1 MKTTVELPDELFAEA
16 KAVALR
22 RRVSLKSL
30 FTRALE
36 REIRGPA
43 AEIRQ
48 DRFRI
53 DANGWPVLRVAEDD
67 STVLPDAFVNELRD
81 SEGV

>member
-22 RRVSLKSL
+22 RRVSLKTL

-36 REIRGPA
+36 RELRGPSVVSKPSNF
-43 AEIRQ
+43 Q
-48 DRFRI
+48 VDPS
-53 DANGWPVLRVAEDD
+53 GWPVLRTGPEAGVI
-67 STVLPDAFVNELRD
+67 TDAFVNELRD

>member
-1 MKTTVELPDELFAEA
+1 MKTTVELPDELFVEA

-22 RRVSLKSL
+22 RRVSLKTL

-36 REIRGPA
+36 RELRGPTGEA
-43 AEIRQ
+43 RQ
-48 DRFRI
+48 DRFQI
-53 DANGWPVLRVAEDD
+53 DESGWPVLRVAEDD
-67 STVLPDAFVNELRD
+67 GTVVSDAFVDQLRD

>member
-1 MKTTVELPDELFAEA
+1 MRTTVELPDELFAEA

-22 RRVSLKSL
+22 RRVSLKTL

-36 REIRGPA
+36 RELRGPIG
-43 AEIRQ
+43 ETRQ

-53 DANGWPVLRVAEDD
+53 DESGWPVLRVAEDEA
-67 STVLPDAFVNELRD
+67 TVISDGFVNELRG

>member
-1 MKTTVELPDELFAEA
+1 MKTTVELPDDLFAEA

-22 RRVSLKSL
+22 RRVSLKTL

-36 REIRGPA
+36 RELRGQASDPG
-43 AEIRQ
+43 RH
-48 DRFRI
+48 RFRV
-53 DANGWPVLRVAEDD
+53 DEGGWPVLRAAPED
-67 STVLPDAFVNELRD
+67 TVVVPDALVNELRE

>member
-16 KAVALR
+16 KAAALR
-22 RRVSLKSL
+22 RRVSLKTL

-36 REIRGPA
+36 RELRGPGG
-43 AEIRQ
+43 EVPQ

-53 DANGWPVLRVAEDD
+53 DESGGPVLRTAEN
-67 STVLPDAFVNELRD
+67 DATNVSGFLVNEWRD

>member
-1 MKTTVELPDELFAEA
+1 MKITVELPDELFAKA

-22 RRVSLKSL
+22 RRVSLKAL

-36 REIRGPA
+36 RELRGPVLDR
-43 AEIRQ
+43 RQ

-53 DANGWPVLRVAEDD
+53 DESGWPVLRTAPGDP
-67 STVLPDAFVNELRD
+67 TVITSALIREW
-81 SEGV
+81 SES

>member
-16 KAVALR
+16 KAAALR
-22 RRVSLKSL
+22 RRVSLKTL

-36 REIRGPA
+36 RELRGPA

-48 DRFRI
+48 IRFRI
-53 DANGWPVLRVAEDD
+53 DESGWPVLRVAEDD
-67 STVLPDAFVNELRD
+67 ATVVSDAFVDELRD

>member
-22 RRVSLKSL
+22 RRVSLKTL

-36 REIRGPA
+36 RELRGPTGEA
-43 AEIRQ
+43 RQ

-53 DANGWPVLRVAEDD
+53 DESGWPVLRVAEDD
-67 STVLPDAFVNELRD
+67 RTVVSDAFVNELRD
-81 SEGV
+81 FEGA

>member
-22 RRVSLKSL
+22 RRVSLETL

-36 REIRGPA
+36 HELRGNREESG
-43 AEIRQ
+43 Q
-48 DRFRI
+48 QRFRV
-53 DANGWPVLRVAEDD
+53 DASGWPVLLTAPDD
-67 STVLPDAFVNELRD
+67 TTVVSNSLVNELR
-81 SEGV
+81 E

>member
-22 RRVSLKSL
+22 RRVSLKTL

-36 REIRGPA
+36 RELRGPGG
-43 AEIRQ
+43 EVPQ

-53 DANGWPVLRVAEDD
+53 DEIGWPVLRTAENDA
-67 STVLPDAFVNELRD
+67 TVVLGFLVNEWRD

>member
-16 KAVALR
+16 KAVVLR
-22 RRVSLKSL
+22 RRVSLKTL

-36 REIRGPA
+36 RELRGSGGEVP
-43 AEIRQ
+43 Q

-53 DANGWPVLRVAEDD
+53 DESGWPVLRTAENNA
-67 STVLPDAFVNELRD
+67 TVVLDFLVNEWRD

>member
-22 RRVSLKSL
+22 RRVSLKTL

-36 REIRGPA
+36 RELRGPTG
-43 AEIRQ
+43 EVRQ
-48 DRFRI
+48 DRFQI
-53 DANGWPVLRVAEDD
+53 DESGWPLLRVAEDD
-67 STVLPDAFVNELRD
+67 STIVSDAFVNELRE

>member
-22 RRVSLKSL
+22 RRVSLKAL

-36 REIRGPA
+36 RELRGPTG
-43 AEIRQ
+43 ETRQ

-53 DANGWPVLRVAEDD
+53 DESGWPVLRVAEDD
-67 STVLPDAFVNELRD
+67 TTVVSDAFVNELRE

>member
-22 RRVSLKSL
+22 RRVSLKAL

-36 REIRGPA
+36 RELRGPGGVVP
-43 AEIRQ
+43 Q

-53 DANGWPVLRVAEDD
+53 DESGWPVLRTAEN
-67 STVLPDAFVNELRD
+67 DATNVSDFLVNELRD

>member
-1 MKTTVELPDELFAEA
+1 MKTTVELPDELFAES

-22 RRVSLKSL
+22 RRVSLKTL

-36 REIRGPA
+36 RELRGRTGEA
-43 AEIRQ
+43 RQ
-48 DRFRI
+48 DRLRI
-53 DANGWPVLRVAEDD
+53 DESGWPVLRVAEDD
-67 STVLPDAFVNELRD
+67 ARVVSNAFVNELRE

>member
-1 MKTTVELPDELFAEA
+1 MKTTVELSDELFAEA

-22 RRVSLKSL
+22 RRVSLKTL

-36 REIRGPA
+36 RELRGPA
-43 AEIRQ
+43 GEARQ

-53 DANGWPVLRVAEDD
+53 DKSGWPVLRVAEDD
-67 STVLPDAFVNELRD
+67 ATVVSDALVNELRE